1 MQMTKKFKSA
11 RILLV
16 EDDQSHADL
25 IRMSLEDN
33 GFDLDIQHVMDGAE
47 AIEYLHKEGEYSNA
61 LRPDFILLDLNLPK
75 LSGHEVLDQIKSNDS
90 LRSIPVV
97 VLTTS
102 ANELDR
108 AQAYEH
114 HANSYLTKP
123 TDFQMFQD
131 MVHDLRSYWAKW
143 NKLPA

>member
-1 MQMTKKFKSA
+1 MQITDKLKPA

-25 IRMSLEDN
+25 IRLSLEDD
-33 GFDLDIQHVMDGAE
+33 GLDLDIQHVTDGAK
-47 AIEYLHKEGEYSNA
+47 AIEYLNNA
-61 LRPDFILLDLNLPK
+61 GDYTKAERPDFILLDLNLPK
-75 LSGHEVLDQIKSNDS
+75 LTGHEVLDQIKSSDS
-90 LRSIPVV
+90 FRSIPVI

-102 ANELDR
+102 ANEQDR
-108 AQAYEH
+108 AKAYKH

-131 MVHDLRSYWAKW
+131 MVHDLRTYWAKW
-143 NKLPA
+143 NKQPA